1 MQEGMDYTLLHII
14 PLAGSK
20 RRHTIAKNEIDDTP
34 FQQEKVEYLTLNTYL
49 SHGSVSDIADGSR
62 KASLLSICLPSST
75 E

>member
-34 FQQEKVEYLTLNTYL
+34 FSK
-49 SHGSVSDIADGSR
+49 
-62 KASLLSICLPSST
+62 K
-75 E
+75 

>member
-1 MQEGMDYTLLHII
+1 MQKGMGYTLLHII

-34 FQQEKVEYLTLNTYL
+34 FQQEKVEYLTNTYL

-62 KASLLSICLPSST
+62 KASLLSICLSPST